1 MGRGEARPWGIV
13 RVWTPAW
20 NDRPTVETL
29 HKALEAKYAAPSWM
43 QTLGGG
49 YGVRLVW
56 SFDPAG
62 EPLGAQDAE
71 RCSSAFVG
79 RRPLGALHLASLDY
93 RGSALPDLEFVTR
106 EGCGVQLVVSHP
118 NVTRPIDPVAPVVFA
133 IYDPQ
138 SALVTRW
145 TRQLERM
152 AADMSYARQ
161 SIDQAAAERA
171 ERDGRQPDL

>member
-1 MGRGEARPWGIV
+1 M
-13 RVWTPAW
+13 
-20 NDRPTVETL
+20 
-29 HKALEAKYAAPSWM
+29 
-43 QTLGGG
+43 
-49 YGVRLVW
+49 
-56 SFDPAG
+56 
-62 EPLGAQDAE
+62 
-71 RCSSAFVG
+71 
-79 RRPLGALHLASLDY
+79 ASLDY

-145 TRQLERM
+145 TRQLERL